1 MDVSKVTRVEIINY
15 HGGKGR
21 VYTMGPR
28 DDVAV
33 ELSVQD
39 DGRTL
44 KVFIDKRQTP
54 PARDSIQSR
63 QDDN

>member
-1 MDVSKVTRVEIINY
+1 MNVTKVTRVEIINY

-21 VYTMGPR
+21 VYTCGPR
-28 DDVAV
+28 EDIKV

-44 KVFIDKRQTP
+44 KVFIDKREPLSP
-54 PARDSIQSR
+54 PLASNSKEKT
-63 QDDN
+63 